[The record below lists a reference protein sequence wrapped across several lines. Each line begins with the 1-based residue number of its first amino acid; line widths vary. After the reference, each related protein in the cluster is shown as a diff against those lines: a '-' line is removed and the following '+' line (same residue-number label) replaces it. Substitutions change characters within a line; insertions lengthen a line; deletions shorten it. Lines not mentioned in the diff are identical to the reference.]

1 MQAPTFTVVS
11 GPDAD
16 AQFPLNPGRG
26 ILGRHADAA
35 YKLSDPRASRMHCEV
50 EWADGKVTVTD
61 NGSAAGT
68 LVNGVAVADP
78 TVLRAGDT
86 VQVGDTVL
94 RLASGTGETA
104 TLPPG
109 AGRAAHLDALPVEE
123 LAELSGRTLI
133 RYAIGA
139 PLGRGA
145 TSMTFRATNTDDN
158 TPVALKVMHP
168 DYAKNPDEVQ
178 RFVRA
183 MKSTGGFSHPNIV
196 RTLAAG
202 KDGPYCW
209 VAQELVEGESMT
221 DVIKR
226 IGVAGMLDW
235 KYAFRVGLHVGRALA
250 YAHGQGVIHRDIT
263 PANILVETATRR
275 VKLADLML
283 AKAIEG
289 AQAKQIT
296 RPGQMVG
303 DVNYMS
309 PERTGGGAGVD
320 ARSDLF
326 SLGATCYALLCG
338 KPPFAGTNL
347 IDTLSKIRTAD
358 PVPPTKFQLGIPN
371 AFEHALMKLLAKAPA
386 DRYQSAAD
394 WVKELERVGKYNG
407 APLD

>member
-1 MQAPTFTVVS
+1 MSAPAPSLTVLS
-11 GPDAD
+11 GPDA
-16 AQFPLNPGRG
+16 AALFTLKPGRG
-26 ILGRHADAA
+26 VLGRHADAA
-35 YKLSDPRASRMHCEV
+35 YKLTDPRASRMHCEV
-50 EWADGKVTVTD
+50 EWANGIVTVTD

-68 LVNGVAVADP
+68 LVNGVAVTDSMQ
-78 TVLRAGDT
+78 LRSGDT

-94 RLASGTGETA
+94 RLGTGGGETA

-109 AGRAAHLDALPVEE
+109 RAADREPAVGE
-123 LAELSGRTLI
+123 LSELSGRTLV

-139 PLGRGA
+139 PLGRGT
-145 TSMTFRATNTDDN
+145 TSMVFRATNTDDG

-168 DYAKNPDEVQ
+168 DYGQNPDEVQ

-183 MKSTGGFSHPNIV
+183 MKSTAGFDHPNIV

-209 VAQELVEGESMT
+209 VALELVEGESLT

-226 IGVAGMLDW
+226 IGVANMLDW
-235 KYAFRVGLHVGRALA
+235 KYAHRVGLHIGRALG
-250 YAHGQGVIHRDIT
+250 YAHSRGVVHRDIA
-263 PANILVETATRR
+263 PANILFETATRR
-275 VKLADLML
+275 AKLGDLML

-289 AQAKQIT
+289 AQARQIT

-309 PERTGGGAGVD
+309 PERAGGGGGVD

-326 SLGATCYALLCG
+326 SLGATCYTLLCG

-347 IDTLSKIRTAD
+347 IDTLSRVRTAE
-358 PVPPTKFQLGIPN
+358 PEKPTKFQMGIPST
-371 AFEHALMKLLAKAPA
+371 FEHAVLKLLAKRPD
-386 DRYQSAAD
+386 DRYQTAAE
-394 WVKELERVGKYNG
+394 WVAELERVGKFNG
-407 APLD
+407 APTD